1 MSEQQAAQ
9 LKEAEY
15 KRAVGDLQSFLR
27 RLSHTYVT
35 IPYLV
40 SDGIF
45 GERTKAAVEEFQRLM
60 GMPVTGVVNTQTWN
74 AIVSEMHASE
84 NVKAK
89 AAPSYFFPRLSTF
102 SAGDSGDAVY
112 AAQIMLK
119 NLAGLYRNLSD
130 VDITGKM
137 DDKTIEALKRLQ
149 ARSNT
154 EACGE
159 LNKETWGHLCR
170 FYELHLDLIHP
181 LHRRHDNK

>member
-112 AAQIMLK
+112 AADYAQK
-119 NLAGLYRNLSD
+119 SCG
-130 VDITGKM
+130 
-137 DDKTIEALKRLQ
+137 ALPQ
-149 ARSNT
+149 
-154 EACGE
+154 
-159 LNKETWGHLCR
+159 
-170 FYELHLDLIHP
+170 FI
-181 LHRRHDNK
+181 